1 MRVTQHITELCLV
14 TEAGSVPFAVLIEQ
28 GEHCAMAT
36 AADFGDRIHEPWAGH
51 VLEAKERRPQE
62 WWVLAAWRDCL
73 SEIAQGAPEQ
83 RKLALEQL
91 ERSTPGIAIRRSR
104 SAVTRLPV
112 DALAMR
118 WRRHRL
124 HERSEVIS
132 GEIAARLERHGL
144 AYWSA
149 EVEINERYSAV
160 GDWIVTTQSGYQD
173 NRPTGEWL
181 PERITGA
188 TVIRVVDT
196 SEVEEIRA
204 EWAQLREEL
213 GADHPFGIAIVRQSH
228 RAELTDAGCIVG
240 DCFPA
245 PVSFAVAAAQAHR
258 RRDLR

>member
-1 MRVTQHITELCLV
+1 MRVTQYIIELCLV

-36 AADFGDRIHEPWAGH
+36 AADFGARIHEPWAGH

-73 SEIAQGAPEQ
+73 SEIAQEAPEQ
-83 RKLALEQL
+83 RRLALEQL
-91 ERSTPGIAIRRSR
+91 ERSTPGIVIRRPR
-104 SAVTRLPV
+104 SAFTRFPV

-124 HERSEVIS
+124 HERSGVIG
-132 GEIAARLERHGL
+132 GEIAARLERNGL

-160 GDWIVTTQSGYQD
+160 GDWIVTTKSTYED
-173 NRPTGEWL
+173 IRPAGEWL

-188 TVIRVVDT
+188 TVIRVIDT
-196 SEVEEIRA
+196 NEIEEIKA
-204 EWAQLREEL
+204 EWAHLKEEL
-213 GADHPFGIAIVRQSH
+213 GEDHPFGIAIVRQG
-228 RAELTDAGCIVG
+228 RQAELTDAGCIVG
-240 DCFPA
+240 DRFPA
-245 PVSFAVAAAQAHR
+245 PVSFAVAAAQAHQR
-258 RRDLR
+258 RE

>member
-14 TEAGSVPFAVLIEQ
+14 SEAGTFPFAVLIEQ
-28 GEHCAMAT
+28 GDRCAVAT
-36 AADFGDRIHEPWAGH
+36 AADFGARIHEPWAGH

-73 SEIAQGAPEQ
+73 SEIAQEAPEQ
-83 RKLALEQL
+83 RRLALEQL
-91 ERSTPGIAIRRSR
+91 ERSTPGIAIRRPR
-104 SAVTRLPV
+104 SAFTRLPV

-149 EVEINERYSAV
+149 EVEINERHSAV
-160 GDWIVTTQSGYQD
+160 GDWIVTTKSEYED
-173 NRPTGEWL
+173 IRPVGEL
-181 PERITGA
+181 VPERITGA
-188 TVIRVVDT
+188 TVIRVVDAN
-196 SEVEEIRA
+196 EVEEIRA
-204 EWAQLREEL
+204 AWAQSREDL
-213 GADHPFGIAIVRQSH
+213 GSDHPFGIAIVRHGRQ
-228 RAELTDAGCIVG
+228 AEITDVGCIVG
-240 DCFPA
+240 DRFRA

-258 RRDLR
+258 RRD